1 MLSNVL
7 LLSISNVLIGV
18 LGYCIQLILSIQL
31 SAAAFAEFTS
41 ILSAALIIS
50 APFASASY
58 LVSQSIASERQ
69 SSGHQNSQTLFMFL
83 CVIILAVSCL
93 VVSPLLFF
101 IFKGETLTL
110 TDVTAADFFILW
122 VIILLTGWQTALQ
135 GVAWGYEDYFAFIG
149 LMLTQI
155 IVRIIGGLF
164 FAIGTTSTLVIFV
177 ISHMAAI
184 TFASFRLSNFLKGLV
199 FTFPDARALGSDFK
213 HAMKMSF
220 ATGVSVLVLQCD
232 ILIANRIFDETAFAS
247 YALAA
252 VFGKSVFFA
261 TGALGIAIFPKVAGS
276 QMTTKKIILTICGT
290 ALIALLAACVLYFAS
305 DIVIETIYGDKY
317 AMAATYLKL
326 YGFMITPMCLI
337 NVIEFAALANKQYSF
352 SALLAVLYGLV
363 IGVCLLFPSDVF
375 GFIAKLTIGN
385 MLVAA
390 ALLMYFLF
398 HLLGK
403 THGNRLA

>member
-7 LLSISNVLIGV
+7 LLSISNVLIGA
-18 LGYCIQLILSIQL
+18 LGYCVQLILSIQL
-31 SAAAFAEFTS
+31 SATAFAEFTS
-41 ILSAALIIS
+41 ILSTALIIS

-58 LVSQSIASERQ
+58 LVSQSVARERQ
-69 SSGHQNSQTLFMFL
+69 SSSHQNSQNLFVFL
-83 CVIILAVSCL
+83 CIIICAVSCL
-93 VVSPLLFF
+93 IVSPLLFF

-135 GVAWGYEDYFAFIG
+135 GVTWGYEDYFAYVG

-155 IVRIIGGLF
+155 IARIIGGLF

-184 TFASFRLSNFLKGLV
+184 MFASLRISNFLKGLV
-199 FTFPDARALGSDFK
+199 LTFPDARSLGSDFK

-232 ILIANRIFDETAFAS
+232 ILIANHILDETAFAS

-276 QMTTKKIILTICGT
+276 QIATKKITLIICGT
-290 ALIALLAACVLYFAS
+290 TLIALFAACVLYFAS

-326 YGFMITPMCLI
+326 YGFMITPLCLI
-337 NVIEFAALANKQYSF
+337 NVVEYSALANKQYSF
-352 SALLAVLYGLV
+352 SALLAVLYGLL
-363 IGVCLLFPSDVF
+363 IGVCLLFQSDVF
-375 GFIAKLTIGN
+375 GFISKLTIGN

-390 ALLMYFLF
+390 TLLMYFLF
-398 HLLGK
+398 HLMGK
-403 THGNRLA
+403 NHGNRLA